1 MTQSGESKPFTVPT
15 IEEIFA
21 LLSAFNPAENG
32 VKVVDQAKRS
42 IESVVASLQ
51 LILQSMEN
59 FNRVANRVD
68 KLLDEIEDPIQK
80 LADAST
86 LLADLA
92 NNLVPLMAFLPKK
105 ES

>member
-1 MTQSGESKPFTVPT
+1 MTHSSESKPFTVPT

-21 LLSAFNPAENG
+21 LLSALNPAENG
-32 VKVVDQAKRS
+32 AKVVDQAKRS
-42 IESVVASLQ
+42 IETVVSILQ

-92 NNLVPLMAFLPKK
+92 NNLAPLMAFLPKQDQ
-105 ES
+105 

>member
-1 MTQSGESKPFTVPT
+1 MTQSGEPKQFTVPT

-21 LLSAFNPAENG
+21 SISALNPAENG
-32 VKVVDQAKRS
+32 AKVVDQAKRS
-42 IESVVASLQ
+42 VESVVASLQ

-68 KLLDEIEDPIQK
+68 NLLDEIEDPIQK

-86 LLADLA
+86 LLAELA
-92 NNLVPLMAFLPKK
+92 NKLGPLLTYLPKQ
-105 ES
+105 EN

>member
-1 MTQSGESKPFTVPT
+1 MTQSDEPKQFTVPT

-21 LLSAFNPAENG
+21 LISALNPAENG
-32 VKVVDQAKRS
+32 AKVVDQAKRS
-42 IESVVASLQ
+42 VESVVASLQ

-68 KLLDEIEDPIQK
+68 NLLDEIEDPIQK

-86 LLADLA
+86 LLAELA
-92 NNLVPLMAFLPKK
+92 NKLGPLLTYLPKQ
-105 ES
+105 EN

>member
-1 MTQSGESKPFTVPT
+1 
-15 IEEIFA
+15 
-21 LLSAFNPAENG
+21 
-32 VKVVDQAKRS
+32 
-42 IESVVASLQ
+42 
-51 LILQSMEN
+51 MEN
-59 FNRVANRVD
+59 FNRVANRID

-92 NNLVPLMAFLPKK
+92 NNLGPLMAFLPKK

>member
-1 MTQSGESKPFTVPT
+1 MTQSNESKPFTVPS

-21 LLSAFNPAENG
+21 LLSALNPAENG

-42 IESVVASLQ
+42 IESVVTSLQ

-80 LADAST
+80 LAYAST

-92 NNLVPLMAFLPKK
+92 SNLAPLMDALPKK
-105 ES
+105 EK

>member
-1 MTQSGESKPFTVPT
+1 MTQSNESKPFAVPT

-21 LLSAFNPAENG
+21 LLSALNPAENG
-32 VKVVDQAKRS
+32 VKVVDQAKQS
-42 IESVVASLQ
+42 IESVVTSLQ

-68 KLLDEIEDPIQK
+68 KLLDEIEGPIQK

-86 LLADLA
+86 LLAELA
-92 NNLVPLMAFLPKK
+92 SNLAPLMDALPKK
-105 ES
+105 EK